1 MKLLDGTPPKN
12 TQRVY
17 GWADLPSDERLTKYH
32 VTDSQGRRFEV
43 FAKGKRK
50 RVLEGLRK
58 SPLLAASYC
67 RLSDHI
73 DHLRRDGVDIETSLY
88 RNDSETGRMRYG
100 VYTLHGTVS
109 PVSEREAA

>member
-12 TQRVY
+12 THRVY
-17 GWADLPSDERLTKYH
+17 GWADLPGDERPTKYR
-32 VTDSQGRRFEV
+32 VTDSEGRRFEV

-58 SPLLAASYC
+58 SPLFAASYC

-88 RNDSETGRMRYG
+88 RNDPETGRMRYG
-100 VYTLHGTVS
+100 VYSLHGIVV
-109 PVSEREAA
+109 PVSGQEVA